1 MQNLSFFS
9 EDTPFKIK
17 DTEAIINWIERL
29 ITSHQKITGEVS
41 YIFCSDTYLLKIN
54 QEHLNHDTLTDIITF
69 DYTQA
74 AIISGDIF
82 ISINR
87 VEENANTFGV
97 SFIEELHRVMSHGV
111 LHLIGFNDKSPSE
124 KEEMRKEEDRALSLL
139 KTLS

>member
-9 EDTPFKIK
+9 EDTPFEIK
-17 DTEAIINWIERL
+17 DTEFTIKWIEGL
-29 ITSHQKITGEVS
+29 ISSHNKITGEIS
-41 YIFCSDTYLLKIN
+41 YIFCSDSYLLKIN

-97 SFIEELHRVMSHGV
+97 SFMEELHRVMSHGV
-111 LHLIGFNDKSPSE
+111 LHLIGFNDKSSSE
-124 KEEMRKEEDRALSLL
+124 KKEMRKEEDKALSLL